1 MVWNKGICSV
11 LIMASDYGTLELL
24 EHISSNYQYRTQ
36 YNATVADL
44 TVAFAVD
51 FQTAGERLTK
61 KVSKDKYL
69 GFLLSDTVGEHPLH
83 IAAKIKKWC
92 IDKEVRTLNIAGNG
106 LYTLCE
112 YDWTQEKINIF
123 MYTVL
128 KALKNSSITKI
139 ISGGQTGVDYAGL
152 VAGYS
157 LGYAVCG
164 TFPKGFRQRNEEGI
178 DYTQTEVEVRR
189 RIIDDASKLP
199 EVFAGQKSIFF
210 D

>member
-1 MVWNKGICSV
+1 
-11 LIMASDYGTLELL
+11 
-24 EHISSNYQYRTQ
+24 
-36 YNATVADL
+36 
-44 TVAFAVD
+44 
-51 FQTAGERLTK
+51 
-61 KVSKDKYL
+61 
-69 GFLLSDTVGEHPLH
+69 
-83 IAAKIKKWC
+83 
-92 IDKEVRTLNIAGNG
+92 
-106 LYTLCE
+106 
-112 YDWTQEKINIF
+112 